1 MDDNR
6 ENDLPDFKQLDDRL
20 IAQPPTSPI
29 LAIRTNLD
37 KEPNDIDNPYVQ
49 QDSKPTGQNKGE
61 AND

>member
-1 MDDNR
+1 MNDNR

-37 KEPNDIDNPYVQ
+37 KEPNDVDNPYVQ
-49 QDSKPTGQNKGE
+49 QDSTSLDKIRGKQN
-61 AND
+61 D

>member
-1 MDDNR
+1 MYDNR
-6 ENDLPDFKQLDDRL
+6 ENDLPDFKQLNDRL

-37 KEPNDIDNPYVQ
+37 TEPNDVDNPYVQ
-49 QDSKPTGQNKGE
+49 QEPKRTGQNKGE

>member
-1 MDDNR
+1 MYDNG

-29 LAIRTNLD
+29 FAIRTNLD
-37 KEPNDIDNPYVQ
+37 KEPNDVDNPYVQ
-49 QDSKPTGQNKGE
+49 QDSKPTGQYKGE

>member
-20 IAQPPTSPI
+20 IAQPPNSPI
-29 LAIRTNLD
+29 IAIRTNLD

-49 QDSKPTGQNKGE
+49 QDSTPTGQNKGD

>member
-37 KEPNDIDNPYVQ
+37 KEPNDVDNPYVQ
-49 QDSKPTGQNKGE
+49 QDSEPTGQNKGD

>member
-1 MDDNR
+1 MYDNR
-6 ENDLPDFKQLDDRL
+6 GNDLPDFKQLDDRL

-37 KEPNDIDNPYVQ
+37 KEPNDVDNPYVH
-49 QDSKPTGQNKGE
+49 QDPKPTRQSRGE